1 MKANITFDLPEETGE
16 MQGAIAATFAW
27 CALHEIRNEIRKHE
41 KHGVP
46 IDQVIERIKDHIAD
60 ALLARGEA

>member
-16 MQGAIAATFAW
+16 FQSAIAATFAW
-27 CALHEIRNEIRKHE
+27 CALHEIRNEIRQHE
-41 KHGVP
+41 KHDLP
-46 IDQVIERIKDHIAD
+46 IGTMIERIKEHIDD

>member
-27 CALHEIRNEIRKHE
+27 CALHEIRNEIRQHE
-41 KHGVP
+41 KYDLP
-46 IDQVIERIKDHIAD
+46 IEKMIERIKDHISD